1 MRVALY
7 ARVSTQD
14 QDCERQLR
22 DLRQFAQRRDDQ
34 IISTITEQASGSK
47 DDRSGRKEILQ
58 LAQAKQIDAILVT
71 ELSRW
76 GRSTTDLLSTLEQLE
91 SFGVSLIAMTGM
103 TFDLTSATGKLM
115 ATMLAGISEFERSLL
130 QERIRSGLDNARSA
144 GKTLGRPA
152 GSSTTNKYKKRVLK
166 CREEGK
172 SYRWIAKDLQI
183 SKNTVAK
190 IVKSAETEE
199 QSIELTD
206 DSPPTYLDAQEPRED
221 LPVEKQQELSL

>member
-91 SFGVSLIAMTGM
+91 SFGVSLIAMSGM

-130 QERIRSGLDNARSA
+130 QERIRSGLDNARAA
-144 GKTLGRPA
+144 GKTLGRPL
-152 GSSTTNKYKKRVLK
+152 GSSTTDKYKKRVLRYRK
-166 CREEGK
+166 AGK

-190 IVKSAETEE
+190 IIKSAGTDE
-199 QSIELTD
+199 QCLAVTD
-206 DSPPTYLDAQEPRED
+206 EPLQED
-221 LPVEKQQELSL
+221 LDKPEKQQELNL